1 MSVWVIMPDRS
12 SHVVFHIDSNGIM
25 LPLSVIRAH
34 WRLLGFGFAMAL
46 FSSFGQT
53 FFISLFGA
61 EIRSAFSL
69 SHGDFGT
76 VYAVATLS
84 SAAVLVFAGR
94 LIDKWTLAAFS
105 AVCLFGLA
113 LATTSMALATS
124 SAMLTATIF
133 GLRFFGQG
141 LTSHASVTAMA
152 RYFEAERGRAV
163 ALASLGH
170 SVGEAILPPLVV
182 AALVF
187 ASWRNLWFASAG
199 FVVFAAIPLILC
211 LLKDHRAHHAA
222 FAAKR
227 KQTARVDF
235 TLKETL
241 RDAGLYLRLP
251 ALLSTS
257 SIGTG
262 LVFHQVHIA
271 TTKGWPLSLMAASF
285 SLYAV
290 GSVVTTIASGALVDK
305 VGARRLVP
313 VFLIPLMATCIAVT
327 EIDATWGAPVFFG
340 LMGVAAG
347 INAAIQGAIWAE
359 LYGVTHLGSIRAFGQ
374 AAMVFS
380 TGVAP
385 AVMGLLFDA
394 GLTIAAIAWGSVA
407 ISIAASL
414 LSALASTPRA
424 RVAA

>member
-1 MSVWVIMPDRS
+1 M
-12 SHVVFHIDSNGIM
+12 
-25 LPLSVIRAH
+25 
-34 WRLLGFGFAMAL
+34 
-46 FSSFGQT
+46 
-53 FFISLFGA
+53 
-61 EIRSAFSL
+61 
-69 SHGDFGT
+69 
-76 VYAVATLS
+76 YAVATLS

-94 LIDKWTLAAFS
+94 LIDKWTLVAFS
-105 AVCLFGLA
+105 IVCLLGLA
-113 LATTSMALATS
+113 LATASMALAS
-124 SAMLTATIF
+124 GAVALTATIF

-141 LTSHASVTAMA
+141 MTSHASVTAMA

-182 AALVF
+182 MAFVLT
-187 ASWRNLWFASAG
+187 SWRNLWFAATA
-199 FVVFAAIPLILC
+199 FIVFAAVPLIVW
-211 LLKDHRAHHAA
+211 LLKDQRAHHAA
-222 FAAKR
+222 FAAKL
-227 KQTARVDF
+227 KQTAQIDF
-235 TLKETL
+235 TLADAL
-241 RDAGLYLRLP
+241 RDPGLYLRLP

-271 TTKGWPLSLMAASF
+271 ATKGWPTSLMAASF

-290 GSVVTTIASGALVDK
+290 GAVVTTIASGALVDK

-313 VFLIPLMATCIAVT
+313 VFLIPLMATCIAIT

-340 LMGVAAG
+340 LMGIAAG
-347 INAAIQGAIWAE
+347 ITASVQGAIWAE
-359 LYGVTHLGSIRAFGQ
+359 LYGVRHLGSIRAFGQ

-394 GLTIAAIAWGSVA
+394 GLTLAAIAWGSVA
-407 ISIAASL
+407 LAIAASL
-414 LSALASTPRA
+414 LSAVASSPRVHMA
-424 RVAA
+424 T